1 MGKDNEMK
9 KYIGDMGFVKESD
22 DLIQKR
28 KVAIEKLGA
37 KWIVHPINRI
47 QRKEEKNGS

>member
-1 MGKDNEMK
+1 MLQVKNENQAIELK
-9 KYIGDMGFVKESD
+9 KLQDKTMAS
-22 DLIQKR
+22 
-28 KVAIEKLGA
+28 IEKLGA